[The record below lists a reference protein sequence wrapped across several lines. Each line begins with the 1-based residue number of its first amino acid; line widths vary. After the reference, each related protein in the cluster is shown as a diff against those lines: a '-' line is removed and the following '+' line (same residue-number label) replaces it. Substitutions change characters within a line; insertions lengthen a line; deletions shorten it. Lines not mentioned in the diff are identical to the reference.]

1 MIVENGPGPARQVRY
16 GQGPSGRRLAEQGR
30 WEELLE
36 RFRLARALGDSLS
49 GPLGHLVAYGAPAAL
64 AARLFDPGGPG
75 GPGAPATAADH
86 DAGPLWEVLATRHP
100 RPVLDALPL
109 PSGIRRLAAHT
120 RALLGEDPGDDAPDE
135 DGVPYRL
142 LPWEDG
148 GWERDTRVREY
159 LPFGGARRALHLAP
173 PTREGLAVIELPN
186 PGSRLTGLPAT
197 RALAALS
204 DWTTAVCV
212 RGRAADAAAQLAG
225 GPEVTGGHL
234 PFAALYPAL
243 VHLASARPDRGAAQG
258 RLAVWQL
265 LAAMDGTPG
274 PLRTVAESLVA
285 RLRCLAWTEPA
296 DDLRHLHLALEDPAT
311 GLAWALSGTTP
322 EPA

>member
-16 GQGPSGRRLAEQGR
+16 GRGPSGRRLAEQGR

-36 RFRLARALGDSLS
+36 RFRLARALGDPLS

-64 AARLFDPGGPG
+64 AARLFDPDG

-109 PSGIRRLAAHT
+109 PPAIRRLTAHT
-120 RALLGEDPGDDAPDE
+120 RALLGEDPGDDTPDE
-135 DGVPYRL
+135 GGVPYRL
-142 LPWEDG
+142 LPWEDS

-159 LPFGGARRALHLAP
+159 LPAGGARRALHLAP

-186 PGSRLTGLPAT
+186 PAGRLTGLAAT
-197 RALAALS
+197 RALAGLA

-212 RGRAADAAAQLAG
+212 RGRAADAVAQLAG
-225 GPEVTGGHL
+225 GPEVTGGPL

-258 RLAVWQL
+258 RLAVWQV
-265 LAAMDGTPG
+265 LAAMDGTAVPA
-274 PLRTVAESLVA
+274 RAAAESLVA

>member
-1 MIVENGPGPARQVRY
+1 MIVENGPGALRPERY
-16 GQGPSGRRLAEQGR
+16 GWGPSGRRLAEQGR
-30 WEELLE
+30 WDELLA
-36 RFRLARALGDSLS
+36 RFRLARALGDPLA
-49 GPLGHLVAYGAPAAL
+49 GPLGHLVAYGAPAPL
-64 AARLFDPGGPG
+64 AARLFDPDG
-75 GPGAPATAADH
+75 GPGAPATLADH

-100 RPVLDALPL
+100 RAVLDALPL
-109 PSGIRRLAAHT
+109 PPAIGRLAAHT
-120 RALLGEDPGDDAPDE
+120 RALLGDEPAPGAPPDDG
-135 DGVPYRL
+135 GVPYRL

-159 LPFGGARRALHLAP
+159 LPGGGARRALHLAP
-173 PTREGLAVIELPN
+173 PTREGLAVLELPN
-186 PGSRLTGLPAT
+186 PGPRLTGLAAT

-225 GPEVTGGHL
+225 GPEITGGRL

-265 LAAMDGTPG
+265 LAAMDGAPTPT
-274 PLRTVAESLVA
+274 RQAADALVA
-285 RLRCLAWTEPA
+285 RLHCLTWTEPT
-296 DDLRHLHLALEDPAT
+296 DDLRHLHLAIEDPAT

-322 EPA
+322 TPA

>member
-1 MIVENGPGPARQVRY
+1 MIVENGPGAGRPERY
-16 GQGPSGRRLAEQGR
+16 GWGPSGRRLAEQGR
-30 WEELLE
+30 WDELLE
-36 RFRLARALGDSLS
+36 RFRLARALGDPLS
-49 GPLGHLVAYGAPAAL
+49 GPLGHLLAYGAPAAL
-64 AARLFDPGGPG
+64 AARLFDPDG

-100 RPVLDALPL
+100 RAVLDALPL
-109 PSGIRRLAAHT
+109 PPPIRRLAAHT
-120 RALLGEDPGDDAPDE
+120 RALLGEDPGADALDPT
-135 DGVPYRL
+135 GVPYRL
-142 LPWEDG
+142 QPWEEG

-159 LPFGGARRALHLAP
+159 LPGGGARRALHLAP
-173 PTREGLAVIELPN
+173 PTREGLAVLELPN

-197 RALAALS
+197 AALAALA

-225 GPEVTGGHL
+225 GPEVTGGRL

-243 VHLASARPDRGAAQG
+243 VHLASARPDRGTAQG

-265 LAAMDGTPG
+265 LTAMDGAATPSR
-274 PLRTVAESLVA
+274 PRAEALVA
-285 RLRCLAWTEPA
+285 RLHCLAWTEPA

>member
-1 MIVENGPGPARQVRY
+1 MIVENGPGPARPLRY
-16 GQGPSGRRLAEQGR
+16 GWGPSGRRLAEQGR
-30 WEELLE
+30 WDELLQ
-36 RFRLARALGDSLS
+36 RFRLARALGDPLS
-49 GPLGHLVAYGAPAAL
+49 GPLGHLVAYGAPAVL
-64 AARLFDPGGPG
+64 AARLFDPDG

-100 RPVLDALPL
+100 RPVLDALAL
-109 PSGIRRLAAHT
+109 PPAIHRLAAHT
-120 RALLGEDPGDDAPDE
+120 RALLGEDPGDGAPDRG
-135 DGVPYRL
+135 GVPYRL
-142 LPWEDG
+142 QPWEDG

-159 LPFGGARRALHLAP
+159 LPGGGARRALHLAP
-173 PTREGLAVIELPN
+173 PTREGLAVLELPN
-186 PGSRLTGLPAT
+186 PGGRLTGIAAT
-197 RALAALS
+197 RTLADLS

-212 RGRAADAAAQLAG
+212 RGRAADAVAQLAA

-265 LAAMDGTPG
+265 LAAIDGTPA
-274 PLRTVAESLVA
+274 PDRAAADALVA
-285 RLRCLAWTEPA
+285 RLRCLTWTEPA